1 MGNHIFLSGVTA
13 RAGLRSLVPT
23 TNLINSNLGSDLA
36 ATAAGA
42 RDVGGNLLCGWENV
56 DGSECEF
63 VGKSKSGLSQHRR
76 SRHAERYHNEI
87 ANDIAAR
94 GSSKTLWSTEESSLL
109 ISNIRRMRR
118 ENGGVELSRKRVG
131 ELIIEAHLTTRTLG
145 SILGELRKEPYQAA
159 LTGGDLVDM
168 VVAPAPSVQSQVV
181 PEEQWNSRIAREEA
195 LGNLRELITGLPEGA
210 DLQAITPGQSCEAN
224 QLVADL
230 HYRAFDELYR
240 IKTKEPRGG
249 GGRTARIN
257 PKGVGKSCRRRRAQF
272 ARIQRWFK
280 RNRGRCADAVLSGT
294 WSADTPD
301 IPMRDQETFW
311 REIFE
316 KPSNADARTPV
327 PVRQEQLEVIRPI
340 SCNDVKL
347 ACAAISADT
356 APGPDGRRKSDVLG
370 IPTAEMANLFNIW
383 MYLGCQPSGLHLGYT
398 TLVPKV
404 AGTDQPAKHRP
415 ITVQSIL
422 VRIFHRV
429 LAGRLETAC
438 PVDERQKGFRPGDG
452 LAQNLKILES
462 ILQEAQDVRKPRNLF
477 LCFLDVRKAFD
488 SVSHESLILACR
500 RAGVPEPLVCY
511 IESIYREAKIALR
524 VGGQLSEII
533 RVLQGVKQGDPLS
546 SVLFNLVIDWAV
558 AGLDRNIA
566 ASLCKQQI
574 SYLAFA
580 DDMVLFSKTR
590 EGLQRQAEHFVSGL
604 AASGLSLNAAK
615 CRTMAIVVQGKQ
627 RKWVC
632 DPAAFLRIDGEEVP
646 GNSITETYK
655 YLGLEFN
662 PREANSSAL
671 AKLVERTRQLS
682 KAPLKPQQR
691 LWILKEKLLPS
702 LLHDLV
708 LSKCTY
714 GLLADLDRRVR
725 LNVRSWLRLPR
736 DAPLPFFYADVRDGG
751 LGIMNLRFAIPPLRA
766 QRLRGMLGSVDQV
779 VKAVV
784 STATFKNQLSKWS
797 RQGVFNGYYMS
808 SKALCRTAFRESLVA
823 SADGRGSRHANL
835 APGPQ
840 RWIDSGRLLL
850 TGARYIAA
858 VGVRANTLPTKARCG
873 RGRPDAIRHCGA
885 CGPDVLET
893 LGHILQ
899 ICPRTHGARIN
910 RHDIILRLLAKRLEK
925 LGWQVKVELR
935 ITTSAGL
942 RKPDLLAFKH
952 GCQAWVIDVGVS
964 AVSVGSLDEPYDQK
978 VVKYSTLPEV
988 SEVVVAEVGVAPLF
1002 SGFILSWRG
1011 DYSPRT
1017 MQDAHKWGLSMVDLE
1032 FLAAICVEQSAVIH
1046 RVHQTSTLV
1055 RRGRRGPGL

>member
-1 MGNHIFLSGVTA
+1 MLDGN
-13 RAGLRSLVPT
+13 
-23 TNLINSNLGSDLA
+23 
-36 ATAAGA
+36 
-42 RDVGGNLLCGWENV
+42 
-56 DGSECEF
+56 ECTF
-63 VGKSKSGLSQHRR
+63 VGKNKGGLSLHRR
-76 SRHAERYHNEI
+76 KAHAERYHSEN
-87 ANDIAAR
+87 ADVIAAR
-94 GSSKTLWSTEESSLL
+94 GSSSTLWSAEESALL
-109 ISNIRRMRR
+109 ISNVRRVRS
-118 ENGGVELSRKRVG
+118 ENGGRVLSRKRVG

-145 SILGELRKEPYQAA
+145 SLLGELRKEPYQLA
-159 LTGGDLVDM
+159 LTGRDLVDN
-168 VVAPAPSVQSQVV
+168 VVATAPSVQTQVV
-181 PEEQWNSRIAREEA
+181 PEEEWNSRTERDEA
-195 LGNLRELITGLPEGA
+195 LGCLRDVITGLPEGA

-224 QLVADL
+224 QKVADL
-230 HYRAFDELYR
+230 HYRAFDELYKV
-240 IKTKEPRGG
+240 KTKQRRGG
-249 GGRTARIN
+249 QRARIN
-257 PKGVGKSCRRRRAQF
+257 PNGKSCRRRRAQY

-294 WSADTPD
+294 WSADTPE

-311 REIFE
+311 RGIFE

-327 PVRQEQLEVIRPI
+327 PVRREQMDVIRPI

-347 ACAAISADT
+347 ASAAISADT
-356 APGPDGRRKSDVLG
+356 APGPDGRRRSDILK
-370 IPTAEMANLFNIW
+370 IPDEELANLFNIW
-383 MYLGCQPSGLHLGYT
+383 LYLGCQPSGLHLGYT

-429 LAGRLETAC
+429 LAGRLERAC

-477 LCFLDVRKAFD
+477 LCFLDVKKAFD
-488 SVSHESLILACR
+488 SVSHASLILACR
-500 RAGVPEPLVCY
+500 RAGVPEPLVSY

-524 VGGQLSEII
+524 VGGQLGEII

-546 SVLFNLVIDWAV
+546 SILFNLVIDWAV

-580 DDMVLFSKTR
+580 DDMVLFSRTR
-590 EGLQRQAEHFVSGL
+590 EGLQRQVEHFVSGL

-615 CRTMAIVVQGKQ
+615 CRTMAIVVNGKT

-632 DPAAFLRIDGEEVP
+632 DPGAFIRIDGEEVP
-646 GNSITETYK
+646 GNSITETYR

-662 PREANSSAL
+662 PKEANSSAL

-736 DAPLPFFYADVRDGG
+736 DTPLPFYYADVCDGG

-766 QRLRGMLGSVDQV
+766 QRLRAMVSSVDPV

-784 STATFKNQLSKWS
+784 STAAFHKQLRKWS
-797 RQGVFNGYYMS
+797 KQGVFNGFYMS
-808 SKALCRTAFRESLVA
+808 TKTLCRTAFRESLIA

-858 VGVRANTLPTKARCG
+858 VGVRSNTLPTRARCA
-873 RGRPDAIRHCGA
+873 RGRPDAIRNCGA
-885 CGPDVLET
+885 CGPDVPET

-899 ICPRTHGARIN
+899 ICPRTHGARIS

-964 AVSVGSLDEPYDQK
+964 AVSVVSLDEPYDQK
-978 VVKYSTLPEV
+978 VVKYQTLPEV
-988 SEVVVAEVGVAPLF
+988 SDVVVAEAGVAPLF

-1011 DYSPRT
+1011 DYSPKT
-1017 MQDAHKWGLSMVDLE
+1017 MRDAHELGLSMGDLE

-1055 RRGRRGPGL
+1055 RRGHRGPGR